1 MRRQDNVGEVKQ
13 RAVYS
18 ERFGLLHVQG
28 SSGNG
33 AAPQGLDQLRFVDYG
48 SSCSV
53 DDERAWLH
61 HGNLRR
67 PDGAPRLIVERAM
80 DGDKV
85 AALQQLRDRDDL
97 HPGLRAGG
105 QSAGGDE
112 HVHAHRQGDVSDPR
126 PDCAAASD
134 EPDGLSVYLKVG
146 QVTQAAPPHPVT
158 QRQPLLLLHEG
169 AAQVEH
175 HGDGNVGHG
184 LGAVRWNVAHSD
196 ALAPGCLHVD
206 VVEPCEGTM

>member
-1 MRRQDNVGEVKQ
+1 MAKKCISRFITHSAATAPGPGRSPP
-13 RAVYS
+13 RAS
-18 ERFGLLHVQG
+18 R
-28 SSGNG
+28 
-33 AAPQGLDQLRFVDYG
+33 
-48 SSCSV
+48 
-53 DDERAWLH
+53 W
-61 HGNLRR
+61 
-67 PDGAPRLIVERAM
+67 
-80 DGDKV
+80 
-85 AALQQLRDRDDL
+85 
-97 HPGLRAGG
+97 G

-146 QVTQAAPPHPVT
+146 QVTEAAPPHPVT

-184 LGAVRWNVAHSD
+184 LGAVRWKVAHSD
-196 ALAPGCLHVD
+196 ALAPCRICLVKD
-206 VVEPCEGTM
+206 GASTQNSRGPKL